1 MTCCD
6 LKVAEVVPYCILEV
20 SGVINT
26 FALVIGEFRLRLFL
40 QCSVRHAKNDICII
54 MLFVIL
60 LAAILQYCHLSLLS
74 SIKYY
79 FTRLVFFVLFLGG
92 DQDKYYLEGLMES
105 PSVDDDVDCFSPMLL
120 NATSVN
126 VEVYYN
132 KAVNYTLMVTFVSF
146 TMCVVLKFP

>member
-1 MTCCD
+1 MF
-6 LKVAEVVPYCILEV
+6 LLIL
-20 SGVINT
+20 
-26 FALVIGEFRLRLFL
+26 
-40 QCSVRHAKNDICII
+40 
-54 MLFVIL
+54 
-60 LAAILQYCHLSLLS
+60 
-74 SIKYY
+74 
-79 FTRLVFFVLFLGG
+79 LGG

-146 TMCVVLKFP
+146 AMFLVVFLTLNSKFIIVVCS